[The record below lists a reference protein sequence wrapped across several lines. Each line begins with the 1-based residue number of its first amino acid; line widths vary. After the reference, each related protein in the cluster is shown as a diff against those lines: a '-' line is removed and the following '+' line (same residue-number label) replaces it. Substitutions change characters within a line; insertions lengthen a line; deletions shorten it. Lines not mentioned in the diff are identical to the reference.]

1 MEINVDKKELLKG
14 LEKTLSVV
22 ERRNTMPS
30 LNHALLD
37 VKEEVLQISATDLEI
52 FVSANVS
59 CRTLQDGRIA
69 IPAKNLFDIIK
80 ESDDEKDLFIKVI
93 DANRVEIRSGK
104 SVFKL
109 LGLPADN
116 FPHFKTSPKGQLST
130 GKLNTKMFLRLLQQ
144 TEH

>member
-69 IPAKNLFDIIK
+69 IPAKNLFVIIK

-109 LGLPADN
+109 FVTP
-116 FPHFKTSPKGQLST
+116 LS
-130 GKLNTKMFLRLLQQ
+130 KSFSS
-144 TEH
+144 